1 MSVEAMVRV
10 QVDLWELC
18 SVALSKRLKAPIPIE
33 AKMAVFNSVHTWQI
47 THYIDKQ
54 RETQFQQR
62 QERAEEPPS
71 DKQISYAKDLG
82 IVIPEGCT
90 KKELS
95 KLINAKA

>member
-1 MSVEAMVRV
+1 MVEV
-10 QVDLWELC
+10 QADLFVLVKDKLAARIKSPCPVE
-18 SVALSKRLKAPIPIE
+18 VQI
-33 AKMAVFNSVHTWQI
+33 AVFTAVHNWQMNEAI
-47 THYIDKQ
+47 N
-54 RETQFQQR
+54 RQQNER
-62 QERAEEPPS
+62 YAKKQERAEEPPS

>member
-1 MSVEAMVRV
+1 MVEV
-10 QVDLWELC
+10 QADLWETC

-33 AKMAVFNSVHTWQI
+33 AKIAVFTAVHNWQMNEAI
-47 THYIDKQ
+47 N
-54 RETQFQQR
+54 RQQNER
-62 QERAEEPPS
+62 YAKKQERAEEPPS